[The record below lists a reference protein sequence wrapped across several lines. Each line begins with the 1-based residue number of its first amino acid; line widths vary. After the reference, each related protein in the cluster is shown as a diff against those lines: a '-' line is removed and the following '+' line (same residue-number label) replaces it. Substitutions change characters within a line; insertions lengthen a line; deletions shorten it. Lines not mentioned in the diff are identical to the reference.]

1 MRTGEAAG
9 SCTRCA
15 SAARAP
21 TVRIRHLRG
30 TPETIDNEK
39 RVASVYESGTGEGS
53 LSQDALL
60 GNAKGAPRLA
70 TQRKE
75 VNGAHSFSQAAQR
88 VVDYLNHHTPLTDWS
103 VSRITDGYQVHLH
116 VHHDHLINVG
126 DRMDWGETFCR
137 RMAAGAAHVVPDA
150 KTHPQYAD
158 LQVARKIGAYAGY
171 TIGDDNGQ
179 PFGVLCGVR
188 SQPLEADESV
198 DEELLKVFSDLLSS
212 QLELS
217 RGFDRDRRAL
227 EIAKAQAHRD
237 ALTDLLNRRGWDA
250 ILADAQARVNAFGD
264 LVAVAVL
271 DIDGLKA
278 LNDSQGHTAGDQ
290 LIQRAARAL
299 RDASSRSH
307 RIARYGGDEFVIL
320 ANGIPSARLEQHFA
334 VFRQALETAGV
345 AASLGY
351 AASVPGDC
359 SVQQAFMEADR
370 QMYLDKQRRRA
381 R

>member
-21 TVRIRHLRG
+21 TVRIRRLRG
-30 TPETIDNEK
+30 TPEAIDNEK

-70 TQRKE
+70 TERRE

-158 LQVARKIGAYAGY
+158 LQVARKIGAYAA
-171 TIGDDNGQ
+171 I
-179 PFGVLCGVR
+179 R
-188 SQPLEADESV
+188 SVMTMDSPSACCAGCAANRWRLTSPWTRNCSRSSV
-198 DEELLKVFSDLLSS
+198 TCFPPSWNSP
-212 QLELS
+212 
-217 RGFDRDRRAL
+217 A
-227 EIAKAQAHRD
+227 
-237 ALTDLLNRRGWDA
+237 ALTGTGGPGNREGTGAPRCPDR
-250 ILADAQARVNAFGD
+250 LAEPSRLGRDSCRRQARVNAFGD

-278 LNDSQGHTAGDQ
+278 LNDSQGHTAG
-290 LIQRAARAL
+290 I
-299 RDASSRSH
+299 S
-307 RIARYGGDEFVIL
+307 
-320 ANGIPSARLEQHFA
+320 
-334 VFRQALETAGV
+334 
-345 AASLGY
+345 
-351 AASVPGDC
+351 
-359 SVQQAFMEADR
+359 
-370 QMYLDKQRRRA
+370 
-381 R
+381 